1 MGKILAASVLLF
13 SALTLAASAQIP
25 PDYGIKATASAA
37 GLPTGQPS
45 ISAVTAGIINT
56 LLSVVG
62 ALAVVLIIYAGFLW
76 MTSAGNEEK
85 ISTAKKILAGSVV
98 GLLIIF
104 SAYTIAVFVVKQ
116 IAKSSGSTPTQNAQV
131 QNSCGEVSEL
141 SICAD
146 QEDCNTLVSHGGH
159 IYGQKDCG
167 TQVCC
172 SPN

>member
-1 MGKILAASVLLF
+1 MGKILAVSVLLF
-13 SALTLAASAQIP
+13 SALTLTASAQIP
-25 PDYGIKATASAA
+25 KDYGIKATANAA

-56 LLSVVG
+56 LLSIVG

-85 ISTAKKILAGSVV
+85 ISTAKKLLAGSVV

-104 SAYTIAVFVVKQ
+104 SAYAIALFVVKQ
-116 IAKSSGSTPTQNAQV
+116 IAKSSGSIPTQNAQV
-131 QNSCGEVSEL
+131 QDPCSQISGADCFDLNQCNVLGNNHGE
-141 SICAD
+141 
-146 QEDCNTLVSHGGH
+146 
-159 IYGQKDCG
+159 KDCG
-167 TQVCC
+167 TGLFCC